1 MKIHGLQKLTLLDF
15 PGHTACTVFLGGCNF
30 RCPFCHNAS
39 LVLSLGELPTMEED
53 TFFSFL
59 KKRTGLLEG
68 VCITGGEPTMQKELP
83 LFIEKIRALG
93 FLVKL
98 DTNGT
103 HPAMLKELIENG
115 LLDYAAMDVKNTPE
129 KYPETVGIPDFDV
142 SPILESISILKEGKI
157 PYEFRTTVTAELH
170 TADDIEVIARLLAP
184 APLYFIQN
192 FKESDNLITH
202 GHSACSSRL
211 LENMCAQARQH
222 IPASA
227 LRGSD

>member
-39 LVLSLGELPTMEED
+39 LVLSPGELPTMEED
-53 TFFSFL
+53 AFFSFL

-68 VCITGGEPTMQKELP
+68 VCITGGEPTLQKELP
-83 LFIEKIRALG
+83 LFIEKIRAMG

-103 HPAMLKELIENG
+103 NPAMLKELIENG
-115 LLDYAAMDVKNTPE
+115 LLDYVAMDIKNTPE
-129 KYPETVGIPDFDV
+129 KYPQTVGIPDFDV
-142 SPILESISILKEGKI
+142 SPVLESISILKEGKI

-170 TADDIEVIARLLAP
+170 TACDIEAIAKLLAP
-184 APLYFIQN
+184 AALYFIQN
-192 FKESDNLITH
+192 FKESDNLITQ
-202 GHSACSSRL
+202 GHSACS
-211 LENMCAQARQH
+211 LEQLSDMCIRAAQF
-222 IPASA
+222 IPKSS
-227 LRGSD
+227 LRGTD